1 MVVKEV
7 LLLGDPTLRETS
19 EPVTD
24 FNELSDI
31 LDDLKDTLTWAQK
44 HYGMGRA
51 TAAPQLGYLKRVV
64 YVQMSDRSFYLVNP
78 EIVRRS
84 DETFE
89 VWDSC
94 FSLEAAFFV
103 KIPRHRVITVQYSDE
118 DGGRHVEEFRDD
130 MSELLQHELDHLDG
144 VMCSD
149 HLRDPRDIVMKSEWM
164 KRYRTPGI
172 GM

>member
-7 LLLGDPTLRETS
+7 LLLGDPTLREKS
-19 EPVTD
+19 EKVTD
-24 FNELSDI
+24 FDEIDDVLT
-31 LDDLKDTLTWAQK
+31 DLKDTLSWAQR

-51 TAAPQLGYLKRVV
+51 AAAPQIGCLRRVV
-64 YVQMSDRSFYLVNP
+64 YVQMPDRSFYLVNP
-78 EIVRRS
+78 EITYRS
-84 DETFE
+84 EETFE

-103 KIPRHRVITVQYSDE
+103 KIPRSRAITVEYRDE
-118 DGGRHVEEFRDD
+118 GGGRHVEEFRDD
-130 MSELLQHELDHLDG
+130 LSELLQHEIDHLDG
-144 VMCSD
+144 VMCTD
-149 HLRDPRDIVMKSEWM
+149 RLREPRDIIMKAEWV

>member
-24 FNELSDI
+24 FELHEI
-31 LDDLKDTLTWAQK
+31 LEDLKDTLTWAQEY
-44 HYGMGRA
+44 YGMGRA
-51 TAAPQLGYLKRVV
+51 AAAPQLGYLKRVV
-64 YVQMSDRSFYLVNP
+64 YVQMPDRSFYLVNP

-84 DETFE
+84 EETFE

-94 FSLEAAFFV
+94 FSMEAAFFV
-103 KIPRHRVITVQYSDE
+103 KIPRNRVITVQYRDE
-118 DGGRHVEEFRDD
+118 NGGRHVEEFRDD

-149 HLRDPRDIVMKSEWM
+149 HLRDPRDIVMKAEWE